1 MERSRRS
8 SSEGPTVAHRARL
21 FPFWIVVRPDDL
33 PPVGLATKASR
44 YAAAFV
50 SSECALAYLHRQR
63 DSKSELR
70 LVCRATFGDLAA
82 RLRKFGVLGLC
93 FEPDPL
99 GRGDTITLA
108 QMDRF
113 LTAPSRPPRERN
125 PVHRDSAKMRPA
137 AYRQPSKEIASAGR
151 RGITVSMARGKASTR
166 KKRNCGD

>member
-1 MERSRRS
+1 WGNACPAGNSAEEMPRYCGPKFGRGEANAGNGNARLTMERARRS
-8 SSEGPTVAHRARL
+8 SSEGPTAAHRATL

-70 LVCRATFGDLAA
+70 LVCRATFGEVAE
-82 RLRKFGVLGLC
+82 RLRRFGLSGLC
-93 FEPDPL
+93 FDPDPL

-113 LTAPSRPPRERN
+113 L
-125 PVHRDSAKMRPA
+125 
-137 AYRQPSKEIASAGR
+137 
-151 RGITVSMARGKASTR
+151 
-166 KKRNCGD
+166 